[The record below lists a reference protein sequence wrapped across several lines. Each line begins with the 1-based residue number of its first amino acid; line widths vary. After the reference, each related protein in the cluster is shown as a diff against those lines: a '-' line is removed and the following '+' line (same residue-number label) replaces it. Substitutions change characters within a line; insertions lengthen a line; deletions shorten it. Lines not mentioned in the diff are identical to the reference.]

1 MLKAI
6 YPDGDEVSYK
16 YYPTGELSS
25 ISSDLFGDV
34 QSIVESIN
42 YDGRGNIDEMV
53 YGNGTITNYEYADR
67 TWTLMGSMVIG
78 KPVGGSTAVALLDRT
93 YSYNS
98 LGGIGTMQRVMD
110 QSLVQ
115 PGETDHTFN
124 FSYDSYKRLLEGKLD
139 IAGVGPSYEVSTN
152 YNDAGG
158 ITSKFS
164 KVEPGTQT
172 LANNAAAMSYD
183 IVYNYNPAKPHQLEE
198 AVDQMSGNTQ
208 HFTYNASG
216 SIKQIQ
222 DNSQTQDFFWN
233 EEQWLNAVQNEQG
246 IHHYVYDDK
255 GERIMKSSVIQS
267 NVYVNDQVVNTI
279 QDLEPYTLYVNPYF
293 VITEFSNADK
303 VSKHYY
309 MGSQR
314 VASELAVQSNN
325 YSPLVNEQ
333 STSGNAT
340 FTQESYNAEKSSG
353 STLGQILESPL
364 QPKSAN
370 LWLNNLNE
378 ALTEFGKKTLTLEET
393 QKELPTIESIYPD
406 LSPQT
411 NYKTASTQRV
421 FYWYH
426 PDYIGNVD
434 LVTDLNGEAYELFL
448 YNPWGEN
455 LYEWNSGTSS
465 WSSPYRFNGKE
476 LDQETGLAYYGARYY
491 ANQLSM
497 WLSVDPM
504 ASKMPNVSP
513 YSYCFDNP
521 LKFTDPTGAIPTPVE
536 GAIIARHIYD
546 GKIGE
551 VVEGRWRL
559 DKVYRDKNNS
569 AYRAGLYSRTVNGVT
584 EYTMANA
591 GTYFEN
597 TKRGRGS
604 ISEDIEQPLGGS
616 ENMRVSITDA
626 KRVSKDIG
634 DSELTFVG
642 HSKGGAEAAGNAL
655 ATNRNAM
662 LYNPA
667 AISSEAYGLDTDSY
681 TGADD
686 NGMTAFI
693 VKGDMLNTFIN
704 SWTAKPI
711 DKAVYLP
718 QQSNNPV
725 TNHLIDTMISAL
737 REYYKTK
744 E

>member
-16 YYPTGELSS
+16 YYPSGELSS

-124 FSYDSYKRLLEGKLD
+124 FIYDSYNRLLEGKLD

-152 YNDAGG
+152 FNDAGG

-183 IVYNYNPAKPHQLEE
+183 IVYNYNPANPHQLEE

-233 EEQWLNAVQNEQG
+233 EEQLLNAVQNEQG

-309 MGSQR
+309 MGTQR
-314 VASELAVQSNN
+314 VASELAVQTTS
-325 YSPLVNEQ
+325 YSPLVSNPG
-333 STSGNAT
+333 SSSSAS
-340 FTQESYNAEKSSG
+340 SYKEPYKTLTNTG
-353 STLGQILESPL
+353 STLNQGLESALPEDS
-364 QPKSAN
+364 PN
-370 LWLNNLNE
+370 PWLINLNE
-378 ALTEFGKKTLTLEET
+378 ALANFGEDQLTLEET
-393 QKELPTIESIYPD
+393 QKELPTIESVYPD
-406 LSPQT
+406 LTATAS
-411 NYKTASTQRV
+411 YKTTTTSRV

-434 LVTDLNGEAYELFL
+434 LISDNSGETYEFFL
-448 YNPWGEN
+448 YNPWGES
-455 LYEWNSGTSS
+455 LYEWNSGTASF
-465 WSSPYRFNGKE
+465 SSPYRFNGKE
-476 LDQETGLAYYGARYY
+476 LDEETGLGYYGARYY
-491 ANQLSM
+491 DNQFSM
-497 WLSVDPM
+497 WLSVDPV
-504 ASKMPNVSP
+504 ARAMPGWSP
-513 YSYCFDNP
+513 YVSSFDNP
-521 LKFTDPTGAIPTPVE
+521 IQFVDPDGKKPTPAEAARMSSHVYGDNVKLIGGWKVSSRDFGIVLNSENGLKSQVYERTVDGVKEYTYATAGTEDWTDIVE
-536 GAIIARHIYD
+536 NAGQPFGLSEQYA
-546 GKIGE
+546 
-551 VVEGRWRL
+551 
-559 DKVYRDKNNS
+559 NS
-569 AYRAGLYSRTVNGVT
+569 AY
-584 EYTMANA
+584 NA
-591 GTYFEN
+591 
-597 TKRGRGS
+597 KQ
-604 ISEDIEQPLGGS
+604 ISNELGK
-616 ENMRVSITDA
+616 T
-626 KRVSKDIG
+626 
-634 DSELTFVG
+634 ELTFTG
-642 HSKGGAEAAGNAL
+642 HSLGGGEAALSAL
-655 ATNRNAM
+655 LTDRNAVTF
-662 LYNPA
+662 NA
-667 AISSEAYGLDTDSY
+667 AGVSDITKIKEGGVLMPFKSEGNIDAYVMMSDPLNIAQNATLLPNVNGDRHNVVPLDWGSIN
-681 TGADD
+681 
-686 NGMTAFI
+686 NGHSIENF
-693 VKGDMLNTFIN
+693 V
-704 SWTAKPI
+704 
-711 DKAVYLP
+711 
-718 QQSNNPV
+718 NNP
-725 TNHLIDTMISAL
+725 IISL
-737 REYYKTK
+737 W
-744 E
+744 

>member
-1 MLKAI
+1 
-6 YPDGDEVSYK
+6 
-16 YYPTGELSS
+16 
-25 ISSDLFGDV
+25 
-34 QSIVESIN
+34 
-42 YDGRGNIDEMV
+42 
-53 YGNGTITNYEYADR
+53 
-67 TWTLMGSMVIG
+67 
-78 KPVGGSTAVALLDRT
+78 
-93 YSYNS
+93 
-98 LGGIGTMQRVMD
+98 
-110 QSLVQ
+110 
-115 PGETDHTFN
+115 
-124 FSYDSYKRLLEGKLD
+124 
-139 IAGVGPSYEVSTN
+139 
-152 YNDAGG
+152 
-158 ITSKFS
+158 
-164 KVEPGTQT
+164 
-172 LANNAAAMSYD
+172 
-183 IVYNYNPAKPHQLEE
+183 
-198 AVDQMSGNTQ
+198 
-208 HFTYNASG
+208 
-216 SIKQIQ
+216 
-222 DNSQTQDFFWN
+222 
-233 EEQWLNAVQNEQG
+233 
-246 IHHYVYDDK
+246 
-255 GERIMKSSVIQS
+255 MKSSVIQS

-504 ASKMPNVSP
+504 ALKGPNITP
-513 YSYCFDNP
+513 YSFSHNNSIILIDPDGNWPKWFDNAVSAVGNVFSNTWSTLTSVFIKKTEP
-521 LKFTDPTGAIPTPVE
+521 YYDVLGEVKVTASAKVDIGVQAGVKTPFGSSKVNASSVELFSGGVDLTKREGYIDNTIGDE
-536 GAIIARHIYD
+536 GAVVRQEISGNLKSPFKLPKDRNQSVGVSVGQVQRIIDINGWLENGGYFSSDYQTYGDASLIVPIIKSSPNESGPFVYSASGKATAGSD
-546 GKIGE
+546 FAGIDIDIGATFILGVNINFKIG
-551 VVEGRWRL
+551 
-559 DKVYRDKNNS
+559 
-569 AYRAGLYSRTVNGVT
+569 
-584 EYTMANA
+584 
-591 GTYFEN
+591 
-597 TKRGRGS
+597 
-604 ISEDIEQPLGGS
+604 
-616 ENMRVSITDA
+616 
-626 KRVSKDIG
+626 
-634 DSELTFVG
+634 
-642 HSKGGAEAAGNAL
+642 
-655 ATNRNAM
+655 
-662 LYNPA
+662 YN
-667 AISSEAYGLDTDSY
+667 
-681 TGADD
+681 
-686 NGMTAFI
+686 
-693 VKGDMLNTFIN
+693 VQK
-704 SWTAKPI
+704 
-711 DKAVYLP
+711 
-718 QQSNNPV
+718 
-725 TNHLIDTMISAL
+725 
-737 REYYKTK
+737 
-744 E
+744 

>member
-1 MLKAI
+1 M
-6 YPDGDEVSYK
+6 
-16 YYPTGELSS
+16 
-25 ISSDLFGDV
+25 
-34 QSIVESIN
+34 ESIN

-78 KPVGGSTAVALLDRT
+78 KPVGGSTAVSLLDRT

-115 PGETDHTFN
+115 QGETDHTFN
-124 FSYDSYKRLLEGKLD
+124 FSYDSYNRLLEGKLD

-152 YNDAGG
+152 FNDAGG

-172 LANNAAAMSYD
+172 LSNNAAAMSYD
-183 IVYNYNPAKPHQLEE
+183 LVYNYNPANPHQLEE

-246 IHHYVYDDK
+246 IHHYIYDHT

-267 NVYVNDQVVNTI
+267 SVYVNDQIVNTI

-314 VASELAVQSNN
+314 VASELAVQTTS
-325 YSPLVNEQ
+325 YSPLVSNPG
-333 STSGNAT
+333 SSSSASSYKDPYK
-340 FTQESYNAEKSSG
+340 TQTNTG
-353 STLGQILESPL
+353 STLNQGLESALPEDS
-364 QPKSAN
+364 PN
-370 LWLNNLNE
+370 PWLNNLNK
-378 ALTEFGKKTLTLEET
+378 ALAEFGKKTLTLEET

-426 PDYIGNVD
+426 TDYIGNVD

-476 LDQETGLAYYGARYY
+476 LDQETGNYYYVQRYY
-491 ANQLSM
+491 NPRTSL
-497 WLSVDPM
+497 WLSVDRM
-504 ASKMPNVSP
+504 ASKYTAWSP
-513 YSYCFDNP
+513 YNFTINNP
-521 LKFTDPTGAIPTPVE
+521 VNLIDPNGDSVLTKTQQEAQAVANDLNKIYKNKYGVE
-536 GAIIARHIYD
+536 GAFSVQA
-546 GKIGE
+546 KT
-551 VVEGRWRL
+551 
-559 DKVYRDKNNS
+559 
-569 AYRAGLYSRTVNGVT
+569 RTAKERTN
-584 EYTMANA
+584 
-591 GTYFEN
+591 
-597 TKRGRGS
+597 
-604 ISEDIEQPLGGS
+604 DW
-616 ENMRVSITDA
+616 SITDPSSWGNMFEDPQYSEKTITEYA
-626 KRVSKDIG
+626 IVGNKEFNWNSDKYTRAM
-634 DSELTFVG
+634 SELMR
-642 HSKGGAEAAGNAL
+642 SKG
-655 ATNRNAM
+655 
-662 LYNPA
+662 
-667 AISSEAYGLDTDSY
+667 S
-681 TGADD
+681 
-686 NGMTAFI
+686 
-693 VKGDMLNTFIN
+693 
-704 SWTAKPI
+704 
-711 DKAVYLP
+711 VYLDIVSDKGSGLLP
-718 QQSNNPV
+718 YEKNGILSDYGGGYTKQHNWVIISNKLPLSG
-725 TNHLIDTMISAL
+725 TNKGRQWTLGGLVLHELLYHVSPSGLQEGGDPNQM
-737 REYYKTK
+737 RNYYNLKTGK
-744 E
+744 PHGPGNNQFRIR

>member
-16 YYPTGELSS
+16 YYPSGELSS

-124 FSYDSYKRLLEGKLD
+124 FSYDSYNRLLEGKLD

-198 AVDQMSGNTQ
+198 AVDQMSSNTQ

-233 EEQWLNAVQNEQG
+233 EEQLLNAVQNEKG
-246 IHHYVYDDK
+246 IHHYIYDHT

-267 NVYVNDQVVNTI
+267 SVYVNDQVVNTI

-309 MGSQR
+309 MGTQR
-314 VASELAVQSNN
+314 VATELAVQTTS
-325 YSPLVNEQ
+325 YSPLVSN
-333 STSGNAT
+333 
-340 FTQESYNAEKSSG
+340 SG
-353 STLGQILESPL
+353 STGSARSSTESYKRQTNTGSTLNKGLESALPEESSN
-364 QPKSAN
+364 P
-370 LWLNNLNE
+370 WLNNLNE
-378 ALTEFGKKTLTLEET
+378 ALANFGEDQLTLEET

-411 NYKTASTQRV
+411 NYKTAGTQRV

-491 ANQLSM
+491 DNQLSM

-504 ASKMPNVSP
+504 AMGGHNISMAP
-513 YSYCFDNP
+513 YHFS
-521 LKFTDPTGAIPTPVE
+521 
-536 GAIIARHIYD
+536 
-546 GKIGE
+546 
-551 VVEGRWRL
+551 
-559 DKVYRDKNNS
+559 
-569 AYRAGLYSRTVNGVT
+569 
-584 EYTMANA
+584 
-591 GTYFEN
+591 
-597 TKRGRGS
+597 
-604 ISEDIEQPLGGS
+604 
-616 ENMRVSITDA
+616 
-626 KRVSKDIG
+626 
-634 DSELTFVG
+634 
-642 HSKGGAEAAGNAL
+642 
-655 ATNRNAM
+655 
-662 LYNPA
+662 
-667 AISSEAYGLDTDSY
+667 
-681 TGADD
+681 
-686 NGMTAFI
+686 
-693 VKGDMLNTFIN
+693 
-704 SWTAKPI
+704 
-711 DKAVYLP
+711 
-718 QQSNNPV
+718 SNNPV
-725 TNHLIDTMISAL
+725 MRIDPNGMNDGDFYDEKGNHLGSDGNKDGRIYVINTRKSIYTDAGTNSIPGAGLSSLESQNAKSFIGSNNNNPAAFANNTDVYCSFTQLPGLQSDRDAAVAHVDNVYDKDTRLEAG
-737 REYYKTK
+737 
-744 E
+744 